1 MTSTP
6 VEMPDEIFQEI
17 SKYFNESQIVE
28 LTSAIAWENS
38 RARFDHALKVES
50 QGFSE
55 SEFCPLPV

>member
-1 MTSTP
+1 
-6 VEMPDEIFQEI
+6 MPDEIFQEI

-28 LTSAIAWENS
+28 LTSAIAWGNY

-55 SEFCPLPV
+55 GEFCPLPV